1 MRVLLPIAIA
11 LLVAAGC
18 STAPADA
25 PRGAVELRADV
36 LEEIPHDPEAFTQG
50 FELVDG
56 VLYEGTGLEGS
67 STLRATDPETGEV
80 RQQVALPDDMF
91 GEGITVVDD
100 TIWQLTWQEGVAI
113 RRDRETFA
121 EADRATYDGEGWGL
135 CHDPAADRLIMSNGT
150 DRLSFRDP
158 ETFAETGDTAVRD
171 SDGEPVSEL
180 NELECVPDQD
190 GRIQVYANVWKTDEI
205 VRIDPA
211 SGRVTATVDLSGLLS
226 EEERADV
233 DVLNGIAAIPGTNE
247 FLVTGKLWPTMFRVR
262 FVTTSP

>member
-1 MRVLLPIAIA
+1 MAT
-11 LLVAAGC
+11 AGC
-18 STAPADA
+18 SAAPAGTAA
-25 PRGAVELRADV
+25 PRAAVELRADV

-67 STLRATDPETGEV
+67 STMRATDPETGEV
-80 RQQVALPDDMF
+80 RQEVPLPDDLF

-100 TIWQLTWQEGVAI
+100 TIWQLTWQEGIAI
-113 RRDRETFA
+113 RRNRATLA
-121 EADRATYDGEGWGL
+121 EAGRATYDGEGWGL
-135 CHDPAADRLIMSNGT
+135 CHDPAANRLIMSNGT

-158 ETFAETGDTAVRD
+158 ETFDETGDTEVRD
-171 SDGEPVSEL
+171 SDGEPVAEL

-211 SGRVTATVDLSGLLS
+211 SGRVTATIDLSGLLS
-226 EEERADV
+226 EDERADV

-247 FLVTGKLWPTMFRVR
+247 FLVTGKLWPTTFRVR
-262 FVTTSP
+262 FVTASP